1 MPFYERRYTY
11 LWDFNAE
18 LLQTL
23 LAQLQ
28 LDLDWSTTMDF
39 LPPQSTEATS
49 ECCDLRYALSP
60 KQAAPLPRVQLR
72 PYYQLHLERMGFV
85 EDLSILDLL
94 FEMGPEAL
102 LVLRDS
108 LQA

>member
-1 MPFYERRYTY
+1 
-11 LWDFNAE
+11 
-18 LLQTL
+18 
-23 LAQLQ
+23 
-28 LDLDWSTTMDF
+28 MDF

-60 KQAAPLPRVQLR
+60 KQTSPVPGVQLR
-72 PYYQLHLERMGFV
+72 PYYQLHLERMDFV

>member
-1 MPFYERRYTY
+1 
-11 LWDFNAE
+11 
-18 LLQTL
+18 
-23 LAQLQ
+23 
-28 LDLDWSTTMDF
+28 
-39 LPPQSTEATS
+39 
-49 ECCDLRYALSP
+49 
-60 KQAAPLPRVQLR
+60 
-72 PYYQLHLERMGFV
+72 MGFV